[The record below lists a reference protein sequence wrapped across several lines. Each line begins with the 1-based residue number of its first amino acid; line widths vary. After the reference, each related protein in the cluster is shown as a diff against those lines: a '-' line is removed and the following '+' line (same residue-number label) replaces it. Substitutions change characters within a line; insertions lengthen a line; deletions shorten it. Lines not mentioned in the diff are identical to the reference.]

1 MSGWNQKLVSKMVS
15 GIFMLNFIQPLQAGE
30 QDIDPELLEF
40 IGDWETEE
48 GKWIDPE
55 QLEEGKI
62 EDEQHEETTE

>member
-1 MSGWNQKLVSKMVS
+1 MVS